1 MFGSALT
8 RRLLLAVLAA
18 ALAAG
23 SVTAFVEARGAA
35 AARTPTTGV
44 VVVTTNLG
52 FQGGAAAGTGIVLS
66 SSGEVLTNNHVIRGA
81 TTVRVTDVSTG
92 RTYSATV
99 AGYDVSR
106 DIAVLKLG
114 NAHGLQTAAIGSSA
128 AVKLGDRVTAVG
140 NAGGTGSL
148 TVSTGKLTGL
158 HQAIT
163 VSDDQGG
170 SSRLTGLIET
180 NAQLQPGD
188 SGGPLLNSGGRVI
201 GVDAAGS
208 SGSRFQMSAGDGY
221 AIPID
226 TAVGIVK
233 QIDAGRRSSTVH
245 IGPTAF
251 LGVALGQ
258 PGYTGQDA
266 AGVVVDDSRAGLGGR
281 EGGHCRRRPDHL
293 PRRAQDL
300 LAGEPAA
307 GAPPGLSRDR
317 APARAGSTS
326 TGTRTA
332 RRSARRPARPSRRK
346 RDGRPAVSRPSARG
360 GRGSGAQMEAWAV
373 QRSPEA
379 RVATAT
385 TVPCAP
391 AITRRR
397 EKEPLGAWVVAV
409 VEATSDP
416 FRRRVTFQ
424 GTPLRFWSTS
434 NSTSMLPF
442 SRLSL
447 SLAVELCVQTPR
459 TRTPGRRPW
468 RTRSERRRGQRR

>member
-1 MFGSALT
+1 MIGSALT

-23 SVTAFVEARGAA
+23 SATAFGEAHGAA
-35 AARTPTTGV
+35 AVTARTPATGV

-52 FQGGAAAGTGIVLS
+52 FQGGAAAGTGIVLT

-128 AVKLGDRVTAVG
+128 AAKLGDRVTAVG

-148 TVSTGKLTGL
+148 TVSTGKLIGL

-163 VSDDQGG
+163 VTDDQGG

-226 TAVGIVK
+226 TAIGIVK

-258 PGYTGQDA
+258 PGYAGQDA
-266 AGVVVDDSRAGLGGR
+266 AGVTVGAVVPGSAAEKAGVVAGDLITSLGGHRISSRANL
-281 EGGHCRRRPDHL
+281 
-293 PRRAQDL
+293 QQVL
-300 LAGEPAA
+300 LQVS
-307 GAPPGLSRDR
+307 PG
-317 APARAGSTS
+317 
-326 TGTRTA
+326 TA
-332 RRSARRPARPSRRK
+332 LRLAWIDQYGNANSATVRPA
-346 RDGRPAVSRPSARG
+346 
-360 GRGSGAQMEAWAV
+360 SGPPQ
-373 QRSPEA
+373 
-379 RVATAT
+379 
-385 TVPCAP
+385 
-391 AITRRR
+391 
-397 EKEPLGAWVVAV
+397 
-409 VEATSDP
+409 
-416 FRRRVTFQ
+416 
-424 GTPLRFWSTS
+424 
-434 NSTSMLPF
+434 
-442 SRLSL
+442 
-447 SLAVELCVQTPR
+447 
-459 TRTPGRRPW
+459 
-468 RTRSERRRGQRR
+468 